1 MMANHAKILLIDDEP
16 ILRRLLT
23 RALRPHTIITAEDG
37 AQALEILENEPPF
50 DLVICDLSMP
60 GISGDQVFRHA
71 IAQDPSLQK
80 RFVIITGGA
89 VTPTQHRFLKD
100 MQPRLLEKPFT
111 PAQLRALI
119 PSPAGVQG

>member
-1 MMANHAKILLIDDEP
+1 MMANQAKILLIDDEP

-37 AQALEILENEPPF
+37 AQALEILEKEPPF

-60 GISGDQVFRHA
+60 GVSGDQVFRQA
-71 IAQDPSLQK
+71 IAQDPSLQN

-119 PSPAGVQG
+119 PSPARV